1 VLLTWEMTDMLRIAV
16 LDDYQG
22 AARELANWTAIDGST
37 VEFFDDTLADAGA
50 LVERLAPY
58 DVLVTMRE
66 RTRFPASILERLPNL
81 KLVSG
86 TGRRQAHL
94 DLHTATRL
102 GIVVTGTGSPG
113 DSTAELAWGLIIAAT
128 RNIAWEDAR
137 IREGRWQTR
146 LGSGLRGKTLGIL
159 GMGRLGSAMAKISPA
174 FGMDVIAWGPTLT
187 PERAEAGGAKYVAW
201 DELFSR
207 ADVISIHVP
216 LTDLSR
222 GWVGA
227 RELAL
232 MKPTAYLINTSRG
245 AIVQTDALVA
255 ALRERRVAGA
265 AIDVYDEEPLPAT
278 HPLLGLDNVVLT
290 PHLGYATRETLEV
303 FYGEAAANVRAWQA
317 GTPTQVLNEAVLGSE
332 RR

>member
-1 VLLTWEMTDMLRIAV
+1 MTIRIAV

-22 AARELANWTAIDGST
+22 AARELADWGAIDGAF
-37 VEFFDDTLADAGA
+37 VEFFADTLTDTDA
-50 LVERLAPY
+50 LVARLAPF
-58 DVLVTMRE
+58 DALVTMRE
-66 RTRFPASILERLPNL
+66 RTRFPAALLERLPNL

-86 TGRRQAHL
+86 TGRRQAHFDL
-94 DLHTATRL
+94 DAATRL

-113 DSTAELAWGLIIAAT
+113 DSTAELTWGLIIAVT
-128 RNIAWEDAR
+128 RNVAWEDAR

-146 LGSGLRGKTLGIL
+146 LGSGLRGKTLGIM
-159 GMGRLGSAMAKISPA
+159 GMGRLGTAMAKIAPA

-187 PERAEAGGAKYVAW
+187 PERAAAGGARYVAW
-201 DELFSR
+201 DELFGG
-207 ADVISIHVP
+207 ADVLSIHVP

-222 GWVGA
+222 GWIGG

-232 MKPTAYLINTSRG
+232 MKPTSYLINTARG
-245 AIVQTDALVA
+245 PIVQTDALVA
-255 ALRERRVAGA
+255 ALRERRIAGA
-265 AIDVYDEEPLPAT
+265 AIDVYDEEPLSAT

-303 FYGEAAANVRAWQA
+303 FYAEAVENVRAWQA
-317 GTPTQVLNEAVLGSE
+317 GAPTQVLNEAVLGSE

>member
-1 VLLTWEMTDMLRIAV
+1 MTIRIAV

-22 AARELANWTAIDGST
+22 SAGKFADWATIDGGA
-37 VEFFDDTLADAGA
+37 VEFFADTLTDTDA
-50 LVERLAPY
+50 LVERLAPF
-58 DVLVTMRE
+58 DALVTMRE
-66 RTRFPASILERLPNL
+66 RTRFPATLLERLPNL

-94 DLHTATRL
+94 DLDAATRL

-113 DSTAELAWGLIIAAT
+113 DSTAELAWGLIIAVT
-128 RNIAWEDAR
+128 RSVAWEDAR

-146 LGSGLRGKTLGIL
+146 LGSGLRGKTLGIM
-159 GMGRLGSAMAKISPA
+159 GMGRLGTAMAKIAPA
-174 FGMDVIAWGPTLT
+174 FGMDIIAWGPTLT
-187 PERAEAGGAKYVAW
+187 PERAEAGGATYVAW
-201 DELFSR
+201 DGLFGR
-207 ADVISIHVP
+207 ADVVSIHVP

-245 AIVQTDALVA
+245 PIVQTDALVA
-255 ALRERRVAGA
+255 ALRERRIAGA
-265 AIDVYDEEPLPAT
+265 AIDVYDEEPLPAG

-303 FYGEAAANVRAWQA
+303 FYAEAVENVRAWQA